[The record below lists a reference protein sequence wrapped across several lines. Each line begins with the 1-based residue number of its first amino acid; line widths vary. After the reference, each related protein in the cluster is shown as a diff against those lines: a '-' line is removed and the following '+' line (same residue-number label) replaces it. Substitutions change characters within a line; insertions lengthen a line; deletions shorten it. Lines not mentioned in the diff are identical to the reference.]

1 MTATLKPFT
10 TLTDYVTGRPVPNIG
25 AEENRQVVERFLV
38 EQKDY
43 AKEDIEVD
51 VEITL
56 FIHGEIYRSLL
67 DLVVTVDSRRV
78 IAIKCAAGSLGSRER
93 EILAAARVLGPYQIP
108 LAVASD
114 GKAAVVLDTV
124 SGKRIGDSLEAI
136 PSKAEFEVKIKSLEF
151 KPMAEDRRER
161 EQLIFRTYDI
171 DNVNSARRL

>member
-1 MTATLKPFT
+1 MPPPLKPYT
-10 TLTDYVTGRPVPNIG
+10 TLIDFITGRETPDIG

-38 EQKDY
+38 EQKNY

>member
-1 MTATLKPFT
+1 
-10 TLTDYVTGRPVPNIG
+10 
-25 AEENRQVVERFLV
+25 
-38 EQKDY
+38 
-43 AKEDIEVD
+43 
-51 VEITL
+51 
-56 FIHGEIYRSLL
+56 
-67 DLVVTVDSRRV
+67 VVTVDSRRV

-171 DNVNSARRL
+171 DNVNAARRL